1 MITKHVI
8 VLPYDEGWKQDFL
21 KIKQELQDALGQLA
35 IDIEHVGSTSVEGL
49 SAKPIIDIDV
59 VIEDNTVLKDAVA
72 ALGRAGY
79 EHEGDLGIPGREAFR
94 YEGKEHLRTHHLY
107 VCPKDS
113 PELKRHVAFRDHLRS
128 HPEAVKEY
136 SRIKEEGAKL
146 YPYDI
151 DGYIEYKSPLINR
164 IYKELGLQV
173 SEYVTNRQ
181 LNYWSSSHLNLTL
194 FHIYCYN
201 IFISHQSKT

>member
-113 PELKRHVAFRDHLRS
+113 PELKRHIAFRDHLRS

-136 SRIKEEGAKL
+136 SRIKEKGAALFPDDMDK
-146 YPYDI
+146 
-151 DGYIEYKSPLINR
+151 YIEYKSPFIEK
-164 IYKELGLQV
+164 IYGDLGL
-173 SEYVTNRQ
+173 
-181 LNYWSSSHLNLTL
+181 
-194 FHIYCYN
+194 
-201 IFISHQSKT
+201 

>member
-173 SEYVTNRQ
+173 SE
-181 LNYWSSSHLNLTL
+181 
-194 FHIYCYN
+194 
-201 IFISHQSKT
+201 

>member
-72 ALGRAGY
+72 ALERAGY

-113 PELKRHVAFRDHLRS
+113 PELKRHIAFRDHLRS

-164 IYKELGLQV
+164 IYKELGIRV
-173 SEYVTNRQ
+173 VP
-181 LNYWSSSHLNLTL
+181 
-194 FHIYCYN
+194 
-201 IFISHQSKT
+201 

>member
-1 MITKHVI
+1 M
-8 VLPYDEGWKQDFL
+8 
-21 KIKQELQDALGQLA
+21 
-35 IDIEHVGSTSVEGL
+35 
-49 SAKPIIDIDV
+49 

-72 ALGRAGY
+72 ALERAGY
-79 EHEGDLGIPGREAFR
+79 EHEGNLGIPGREAFR

-113 PELKRHVAFRDHLRS
+113 PELKRHIAFRDHLRS

-151 DGYIEYKSPLINR
+151 DSYIEYKSPLINR
-164 IYKELGLQV
+164 IYKELGIRV
-173 SEYVTNRQ
+173 VP
-181 LNYWSSSHLNLTL
+181 
-194 FHIYCYN
+194 
-201 IFISHQSKT
+201 

>member
-1 MITKHVI
+1 MITKHVV

-59 VIEDNTVLKDAVA
+59 VVEDNTVLKDAVA
-72 ALGRAGY
+72 ALERAGY

-113 PELKRHVAFRDHLRS
+113 PELKRHVAFRDHLRC

-151 DGYIEYKSPLINR
+151 DGYIEYKSPFINR
-164 IYKELGLQV
+164 IYKEQGIRV
-173 SEYVTNRQ
+173 VP
-181 LNYWSSSHLNLTL
+181 
-194 FHIYCYN
+194 
-201 IFISHQSKT
+201 

>member
-72 ALGRAGY
+72 ALERAGY

-173 SEYVTNRQ
+173 SE
-181 LNYWSSSHLNLTL
+181 
-194 FHIYCYN
+194 
-201 IFISHQSKT
+201 

>member
-72 ALGRAGY
+72 ALERAGY
-79 EHEGDLGIPGREAFR
+79 EHEGNLGIPGREAFR

-113 PELKRHVAFRDHLRS
+113 PELKRHIAFRDHLRS

-151 DGYIEYKSPLINR
+151 DSYIEYKSPLINR
-164 IYKELGLQV
+164 IYKELGIRV
-173 SEYVTNRQ
+173 VP
-181 LNYWSSSHLNLTL
+181 
-194 FHIYCYN
+194 
-201 IFISHQSKT
+201 